1 MTATGVPDNSGEG
14 RQEHRKLLI
23 LDHFAQH
30 LDEPLTT
37 EQVADAIG
45 LETEDAEIAI
55 EALAY
60 EKELAKEYD
69 AGGLRFF
76 RRKT

>member
-1 MTATGVPDNSGEG
+1 MTATGIPDSSGEG
-14 RQEHRKLLI
+14 EQEQRKQMI

-30 LDEPLTT
+30 LDQPLTT
-37 EQVADAIG
+37 EQVANAIG

-60 EKELAKEYD
+60 KKEITKEYD
-69 AGGLRFF
+69 AAGLRFF
-76 RRKT
+76 RRKA

>member
-1 MTATGVPDNSGEG
+1 MTATGVPDAGGEG
-14 RQEHRKLLI
+14 EQEQRKQAI
-23 LDHFAQH
+23 LDHFAEH
-30 LDEPLTT
+30 LDEPLTS
-37 EQVADAIG
+37 EQVAEATGMAI
-45 LETEDAEIAI
+45 EDAEIAI

-60 EKELAKEYD
+60 EKELTKEYD